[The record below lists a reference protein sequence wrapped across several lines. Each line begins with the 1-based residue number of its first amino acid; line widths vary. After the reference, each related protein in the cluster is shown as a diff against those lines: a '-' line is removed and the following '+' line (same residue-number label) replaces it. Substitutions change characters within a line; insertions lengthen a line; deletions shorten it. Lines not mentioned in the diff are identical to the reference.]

1 MIVKHFNLK
10 VPMAIGEVNAHLWAC
25 EKTREAMLVDA
36 GILDPAVVAFIEE
49 KNLRLT
55 TVFVTHDHPD
65 HTAGAEDYRRRFD
78 AQLVAGTPTVGG
90 FYVDRLMAHGDTLAV
105 GQLEGRA
112 VSTPGHTP
120 VALSLIF
127 DGAAFTGDALFAGS
141 VGGTATPESAA
152 MQIEAIRAHLFGLP
166 GDTVVYSGHGP
177 ATTIEIE
184 RTYNPFFM

>member
-10 VPMAIGEVNAHLWAC
+10 VPMAIGEVNAYVCAC
-25 EKTREAMLVDA
+25 ETTREAMLVDA
-36 GILDPAVVAFIEE
+36 GILDPAVVAYIEE
-49 KNLRLT
+49 NHLRLT

-65 HTAGAEDYRRRFD
+65 HTAGADDYRQKFD
-78 AQLVAGTPTVGG
+78 AQLVAGTPTVGD
-90 FYVDRLMAHGDTLAV
+90 FPVDRVMAHGDTLTV
-105 GQLEGRA
+105 GTLEARA

-127 DGAAFTGDALFAGS
+127 GGVAFTGDALFAGS
-141 VGGTATPESAA
+141 VGGTGTPENAA
-152 MQIEAIRAHLFGLP
+152 MQIAAIREHLFGLP

-184 RTYNPFFM
+184 RSYNPFFV